1 MATLLTLTYSQ
12 PTKTLAA
19 GEVLIAEGDPGGDLY
34 VLESGAPS
42 VERDGVKLAS
52 ISAQGALVGEMSV
65 LLGTENTATV
75 RAEKP
80 SNVRVVAD
88 ALAYLERQ
96 PLVALRVAMLLS
108 QRLDA
113 TSALLVELS
122 KANPQKAAEQTIFS
136 RLMTALVT
144 PGHDKG

>member
-1 MATLLTLTYSQ
+1 MILEAVKTYPVTVVGPRGVLVQ
-12 PTKTLAA
+12 EGQKT
-19 GEVLIAEGDPGGDLY
+19 GRLY
-34 VLESGAPS
+34 VLKSGDLEI
-42 VERDGVKLAS
+42 VRDGSLVAS
-52 ISAQGALVGEMSV
+52 LGEPGLIVGEMSV

-75 RAEKP
+75 KAEKP
-80 SNVRVVAD
+80 TTVRVVAD

-122 KANPQKAAEQTIFS
+122 KSSPQKAAEQSVFA
-136 RLMTALVT
+136 RLMSALVT
-144 PGHDKG
+144 PGADRG

>member
-12 PTKTLAA
+12 PTLTLEP
-19 GEVLIAEGDPGGDLY
+19 GDVLIKEGDPGGDLY
-34 VLESGAPS
+34 VLESGRLR
-42 VERDGVKLAS
+42 VERDGVTLAT
-52 ISAQGALVGEMSV
+52 ISAPGALIGEMSV

-75 RAEKP
+75 RAEKT
-80 SNVRVVAD
+80 STVRVVKD

-113 TSALLVELS
+113 TSALLVEAQ
-122 KANPQKAAEQTIFS
+122 KGKPQEPSGIFG
-136 RLMTALVT
+136 RLMSTIS
-144 PGHDKG
+144 GEHH

>member
-1 MATLLTLTYSQ
+1 MASLLTLTYSQ
-12 PTKTLAA
+12 PTKTLAP
-19 GEVLIAEGDPGGDLY
+19 GEVLIKEGDPGGDLY
-34 VLESGAPS
+34 VLESGALS

-52 ISAQGALVGEMSV
+52 ITAQGALVGEMSV

-75 RAEKP
+75 KAEKP
-80 SNVRVVAD
+80 STVRVVAD

-113 TSALLVELS
+113 TSAVLVELS
-122 KANPQKAAEQTIFS
+122 KSTPQKAAEQTIFS
-136 RLMTALVT
+136 RLMSALVT
-144 PGHDKG
+144 SGSDKG

>member
-1 MATLLTLTYSQ
+1 MASLLTLTKEQ
-12 PTKTLAA
+12 PSRTLAT

-34 VLESGAPS
+34 VLESGRLT
-42 VERDGVKLAS
+42 VERDGVPLAS
-52 ISAQGALVGEMSV
+52 ISSEGALVGEMSV

-75 RAEKP
+75 RAAAP
-80 SNVRVVAD
+80 STVRVVAN

-122 KANPQKAAEQTIFS
+122 KAKAASFPEQGIFN
-136 RLMTALVT
+136 RLMAALVT
-144 PGHDKG
+144 PREE

>member
-1 MATLLTLTYSQ
+1 MASLLTLTNEQ
-12 PTKTLAA
+12 PSRSLAA
-19 GEVLIAEGDPGGDLY
+19 GELLIAEGDPGGELY
-34 VLESGAPS
+34 VLESGKLS
-42 VERDGVKLAS
+42 VERDGVVLAT
-52 ISAQGALVGEMSV
+52 ITAQGALVGEMSV

-75 RAEKP
+75 RAAAP
-80 SNVRVVAD
+80 TTVRVVAD

-122 KANPQKAAEQTIFS
+122 KSSPQKAAEQSVFA
-136 RLMTALVT
+136 RLMSALVT
-144 PGHDKG
+144 PGADRG

>member
-1 MATLLTLTYSQ
+1 MASLLTLTKEQ
-12 PTKTLAA
+12 PSRSLAA
-19 GEVLIAEGDPGGDLY
+19 GEILIAEGDPGGELY
-34 VLESGAPS
+34 VLESGKLS
-42 VERDGVKLAS
+42 VERDGVILAT
-52 ISAQGALVGEMSV
+52 ITAQGALVGEMSV

-75 RAEKP
+75 RAAAP
-80 SNVRVVAD
+80 STVRVVAN
-88 ALAYLERQ
+88 ALNYLERQ

-122 KANPQKAAEQTIFS
+122 KSNPQKSAEQTIFS

-144 PGHDKG
+144 PGTDRG

>member
-1 MATLLTLTYSQ
+1 MASLLTLTYSQ
-12 PTKTLAA
+12 PTLTLEP
-19 GEVLIAEGDPGGDLY
+19 GDVLIKEGDPGGDLY
-34 VLESGAPS
+34 VLESGRLR
-42 VERDGVKLAS
+42 VERDGVTLAAIAS
-52 ISAQGALVGEMSV
+52 PGALIGEMSV

-80 SNVRVVAD
+80 TTLRVVRD

-113 TSALLVELS
+113 TSALLVE
-122 KANPQKAAEQTIFS
+122 AQKQSAKGKPPEPNGVFG
-136 RLMTALVT
+136 RLMATIS
-144 PGHDKG
+144 GEHH

>member
-1 MATLLTLTYSQ
+1 MASLLTLTKEQ
-12 PTKTLAA
+12 PTRTLAA
-19 GEVLIAEGDPGGDLY
+19 GEVLIAEGDPGGNLY
-34 VLESGAPS
+34 VLESGKLN
-42 VERDGVKLAS
+42 VERGGITLAT
-52 ISAQGALVGEMSV
+52 ITAQGALVGEMSV

-75 RAEKP
+75 RAAAP
-80 SNVRVVAD
+80 TAVRVVAN

-122 KANPQKAAEQTIFS
+122 KEQGIRAPEQGLFN
-136 RLMTALVT
+136 RLMTTLVT
-144 PGHDKG
+144 PGKD

>member
-12 PTKTLAA
+12 PSLSLEP
-19 GEVLIAEGDPGGDLY
+19 GDVLIKEGDPGGDLY
-34 VLESGAPS
+34 VLESGRLR
-42 VERDGVKLAS
+42 VERDGVTLAT
-52 ISAQGALVGEMSV
+52 ISSAGALIGEMSV

-80 SNVRVVAD
+80 TLVRVVKD

-113 TSALLVELS
+113 TSALLVE
-122 KANPQKAAEQTIFS
+122 AQKQVARGKPPEPGGVFG
-136 RLMTALVT
+136 RLMATVA
-144 PGHDKG
+144 GEKS